1 MAGSAGNAGETRSLS
16 QAAIEAAGDVAYE
29 WDLASG
35 RITWAG
41 AIASLFGEV
50 KPPAA
55 AITFESMIHADDRA
69 NRARQ
74 LALHHASEHAFDWEY
89 RVRPGRL
96 PEIWVH
102 DRGRISRDAHGAP
115 VRICGMLRAVTER
128 KRREARLENLVNHDG
143 LTGLFNRQRLS
154 EALANSLAYAQRYG
168 VEGAYLEV
176 GIDKLNLV
184 NSVFGYEAAD
194 SIIAAVAERL
204 NANLRTSDAIGRTG
218 GDRFGIVLGKCPRQ
232 SLAAAAEK
240 FLHVIGETPIET
252 LRGPVDV
259 TISIGV
265 VAFPGSART
274 ADEIMVRAAGALV
287 DAKQAGRN
295 CMAVFEPTEEQQRV
309 HKRSLD
315 IVRRVRAALAE
326 DRLILAFQPVVDAR
340 SRKAVHYEAL
350 VRMRE
355 DDGRIV
361 PAAHFIPPVERMGM
375 IKSVDRRALDLALEQ
390 LRGCS
395 WLRLAVNFSGLSTAD
410 TVWQQDTLAFL
421 SAEPRSITER
431 LIVEIT
437 ETAALHEIDGS
448 ARFIASLRDLGCH
461 VALDDF
467 GAGQTTLRH
476 IRSLA
481 VDSVKIDGAFVR
493 DVATNLD
500 NQLFVRTLL
509 GLAESFG
516 LDTVAEC
523 VETAEDADL
532 LTRQSVRYLQGFYF
546 GRPVIGAPWLDTPT
560 QVIQLQAVPPNVGA
574 VR

>member
-1 MAGSAGNAGETRSLS
+1 MQNRQDYVLADTGGHRSLG
-16 QAAIEAAGDVAYE
+16 QDAILAAGDVAYD
-29 WDLASG
+29 WDLVTG
-35 RITWAG
+35 RLDLAG
-41 AIASLFGEV
+41 AVESLFGEGRA
-50 KPPAA
+50 PSAA
-55 AITFESMIHADDRA
+55 LAYESLIHPDDRA
-69 NRARQ
+69 QRARQ
-74 LALHHASEHAFDWEY
+74 LAGHHDSDQVFDWEY
-89 RVRPGRL
+89 RLRPGRK

-102 DRGRISRDAHGAP
+102 DRGRITRDEHGAAA
-115 VRICGMLRAVTER
+115 RIRGVLRVVTER
-128 KRREARLENLVNHDG
+128 KRREARLEELVNHDA
-143 LTGLFNRQRLS
+143 LTGLFNRQRLA
-154 EALANSLAYAQRYG
+154 EAVGNALAYAHRYG

-204 NANLRTSDAIGRTG
+204 SSNLRTSDAIGRTG
-218 GDRFGIVLGKCPRQ
+218 GDRFGIILGHCPRQ
-232 SLAAAAEK
+232 SLAGAADK
-240 FLHVIGETPIET
+240 LLHVIGAQPINT
-252 LRGPVDV
+252 LRGSVDV
-259 TISIGV
+259 TISIGI

-274 ADEIMVRAAGALV
+274 ADEVMVRAAGALV

-295 CMAVFEPTEEQQRV
+295 CMAVFEPSEEQQRI

-315 IVRRVRAALAE
+315 IVRRVRAALKD
-326 DRLILAFQPVVDAR
+326 DRLILAYQPVVDAR
-340 SRKAVHYEAL
+340 SRTVAHYEAL

-375 IKSVDRRALDLALEQ
+375 IKAVDRRALDLALGE
-390 LRGCS
+390 LRSCP
-395 WLRLAVNFSGLSTAD
+395 WLNLAINFSGLSTAD
-410 TVWQQDTLAFL
+410 TVWQQETLRL
-421 SAEPRSITER
+421 LGDEPRAITDR
-431 LIVEIT
+431 LTVEIT
-437 ETAALHEIDGS
+437 ETAALHEIDESGH
-448 ARFIASLRDLGCH
+448 FIASLRDLGCH

-481 VDSVKIDGAFVR
+481 VDSVKIDGTFVR
-493 DVATNLD
+493 DVATSLD

-532 LTRQSVRYLQGFYF
+532 LTRQGVRFLQGFYF
-546 GRPVIGAPWLDTPT
+546 GRPVIGKPWLETPP
-560 QVIQLQAVPPNVGA
+560 QVVPLPA
-574 VR
+574 KTIPR